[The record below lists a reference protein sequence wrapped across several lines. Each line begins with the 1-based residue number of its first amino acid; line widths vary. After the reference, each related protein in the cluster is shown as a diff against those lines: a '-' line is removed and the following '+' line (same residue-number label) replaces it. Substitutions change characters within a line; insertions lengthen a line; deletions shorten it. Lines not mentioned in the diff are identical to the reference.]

1 VGRCFHCLA
10 RQFKTLLPFTWF
22 LLSSFHRFITNIFW
36 TVFGKVCV
44 QVTLFAIS
52 ILITRTLGKERLGI
66 YATLLVI
73 PAFVRLL
80 NQFGLETLINKKLPE
95 LNVED
100 PSGDQGRYLVRR
112 LLLVRL
118 VSALMF
124 CGLIYYFL
132 PHYLGFIHMPE
143 LLDYRTA
150 LVLYFM
156 VITVESLLSTLF
168 MTRLRYKIVSI
179 VETSSALLNLVLLG
193 VFISMGTGIM
203 GVLYAYILAVCL
215 NIFAYSILSVKDLRG
230 GGAVPKWQEMK
241 PLAWA
246 SYGISLLS
254 FGLMTQSDILLMNY
268 FHVDH
273 ASIGYYH
280 LVTSIGL
287 MAGFVLTGVGPL
299 ALSIFSEAYAVDS
312 LSGLSLA
319 WRQIVGFSAFLTIPI
334 YVFIFFNAHA
344 LIAFVFGVQFLPASP
359 LLAFYIGFLGLSVV
373 LGSNFTVSTL
383 FVLHLRDTAMR
394 STVEG
399 SVLNVGLNLIFIPA
413 YGVTGALGATGS
425 VMVYMVLRQLWVIH
439 KKMNIRPVF
448 PVIGKGFL
456 YSMAAI
462 FPTLVLSRFMEFHLI
477 WNGMVFL
484 IAFFCLLSWQKPL
497 TEDHR
502 RLITNIYPRLDPWIR
517 CFVR

>member
-1 VGRCFHCLA
+1 M
-10 RQFKTLLPFTWF
+10 
-22 LLSSFHRFITNIFW
+22 
-36 TVFGKVCV
+36 
-44 QVTLFAIS
+44 FAIS

-112 LLLVRL
+112 LLMVRL

-124 CGLIYYFL
+124 CGLIYFFL
-132 PHYLGFIHMPE
+132 PYYLDFIHMPE
-143 LLDYRTA
+143 LLKYRTA

-156 VITVESLLSTLF
+156 VITVESLFSTLF
-168 MTRLRYKIVSI
+168 MTRLRYKTVSI

-193 VFISMGTGIM
+193 VFILSGAGIM
-203 GVLYAYILAVCL
+203 GVLYAYIIAVCL
-215 NIFAYSILSVKDLRG
+215 NIIAYSILSVKDLRG
-230 GGAVPKWQEMK
+230 GSAVPELKEMK
-241 PLAWA
+241 HLAWA

-280 LVTSIGL
+280 LVTSIGV

-312 LSGLSLA
+312 RKGLSLA

-344 LIAFVFGVQFLPASP
+344 LITFIFGVQFLPASP
-359 LLAFYIGFLGLSVV
+359 LLTFYIGFLGVSVV
-373 LGSNFTVSTL
+373 LGTNFTVSTL
-383 FVLHLRDTAMR
+383 FVLHLRNTAMR

-399 SVLNVGLNLIFIPA
+399 SLLNVGLNLILIPA

-425 VMVYMVLRQLWVIH
+425 VMVYMVLRQLWVIQ
-439 KKMNIRPVF
+439 KEMDIRPVF

-456 YSMAAI
+456 YSLAAI
-462 FPTLVLSRFMEFHLI
+462 VPTLVLSRLIEIHLI
-477 WNGMVFL
+477 GNGMVYL
-484 IAFFCLLSWQKPL
+484 IAFFCLLGWQKPF

-517 CFVR
+517 CFVK

>member
-1 VGRCFHCLA
+1 
-10 RQFKTLLPFTWF
+10 
-22 LLSSFHRFITNIFW
+22 
-36 TVFGKVCV
+36 
-44 QVTLFAIS
+44 
-52 ILITRTLGKERLGI
+52 LGI

-100 PSGDQGRYLVRR
+100 PSGNQGRYLVRR

-118 VSALMF
+118 VSSLMF
-124 CGLIYYFL
+124 CWLIYFFL
-132 PHYLGFIHMPE
+132 PHYLDFIHMPE

-150 LVLYFM
+150 LIGYFF

-168 MTRLRYKIVSI
+168 MTRLRYKIVSM

-193 VFISMGTGIM
+193 VFISLGYGIM

-215 NIFAYSILSVKDLRG
+215 SIFAYLILSVKDLQG
-230 GGAVPKWQEMK
+230 ESAQPELKEMK
-241 PLAWA
+241 HLAWA

-254 FGLMTQSDILLMNY
+254 FGLMTQSDIVLMNY
-268 FHVDH
+268 FQVEH

-280 LVTSIGL
+280 LVTSLGL

-299 ALSIFSEAYAVDS
+299 ALSIFSEVYAVDS
-312 LSGLSLA
+312 VSGLARS

-334 YVFIFFNAHA
+334 YVFIFFNADV
-344 LIAFVFGVQFLPASP
+344 LISFIFGAQFLPAAP
-359 LLAFYIGFLGLSVV
+359 LLTFYIGFLGLSVV
-373 LGSNFTVSTL
+373 LGTNFTVSTL
-383 FVLHLRDTAMR
+383 FVLHRRDTAMR

-399 SVLNVGLNLIFIPA
+399 SALNVGLNLMLIPK
-413 YGVTGALGATGS
+413 YGVTGALGATGA
-425 VMVYMVLRQLWVIH
+425 VMVYMVLRQLWVIQQE
-439 KKMNIRPVF
+439 MDIRPVF
-448 PVIGKGFL
+448 PVLGKGLLF
-456 YSMAAI
+456 SMAAI
-462 FPTLVLSRFMEFHLI
+462 VPTLVLSRLVESHLI
-477 WNGMVFL
+477 LNGVVYL
-484 IAFFCLLSWQKPL
+484 IAFFSLLGWQKPF

-502 RLITNIYPRLDPWIR
+502 QLITNIYPKLDPWIR

>member
-1 VGRCFHCLA
+1 MFPL
-10 RQFKTLLPFTWF
+10 FSKTVYHPLPFTWF
-22 LLSSFHRFITNIFW
+22 LLSSFHRFITNMFW

-44 QVTLFAIS
+44 QITLFAIS

-73 PAFVRLL
+73 PAFIRLL

-112 LLLVRL
+112 LLLIRL
-118 VSALMF
+118 VSSLMF
-124 CGLIYYFL
+124 CGLIYFFL
-132 PHYLGFIHMPE
+132 PHYLDFIHMPE
-143 LLDYRTA
+143 LLKYRTA
-150 LVLYFM
+150 LILYFM

-168 MTRLRYKIVSI
+168 MTRLRYKTVSM
-179 VETSSALLNLVLLG
+179 VETSSALLNLALLG
-193 VFISMGTGIM
+193 IFILSGYGIM
-203 GVLYAYILAVCL
+203 GVLFAYILAVSL
-215 NIFAYSILSVKDLRG
+215 SIFVYLILSVKDLRG
-230 GGAVPKWQEMK
+230 EVSRPKWKEMK

-268 FHVDH
+268 FHIEH

-280 LVTSIGL
+280 LVTSLGL

-299 ALSIFSEAYAVDS
+299 ALSIFSEVYAVDS
-312 LSGLSLA
+312 LSGLERS
-319 WRQIVGFSAFLTIPI
+319 WRQIVGFSAFLTIPV
-334 YVFIFFNAHA
+334 YVFIFFNAPA
-344 LIAFVFGVQFLPASP
+344 LIAFIFGEQFLPAAP
-359 LLAFYIGFLGLSVV
+359 LLIFYIGFLGLSVV

-383 FVLHLRDTAMR
+383 FVLHRRDTAMR

-399 SVLNVGLNLIFIPA
+399 SVLNVGLNLILIPV

-425 VMVYMVLRQLWVIH
+425 VMVYMVLRQLWAIQ
-439 KKMNIRPVF
+439 KEMDIRPVF
-448 PVIGKGFL
+448 PVLWKGFL

-462 FPTLVLSRFMEFHLI
+462 VPALGLSRIIESHLI
-477 WNGMVFL
+477 LNGMVYLIVFFL
-484 IAFFCLLSWQKPL
+484 LLGWQKPF
-497 TEDHR
+497 TQDHR
-502 RLITNIYPRLDPWIR
+502 RLLTNIYPRLDPWIR
-517 CFVR
+517 CFVRS